1 MSWIVDSHKKH
12 LLCLIVLTMYIGNF
26 FLQTPDE
33 KVWLDVEI
41 GWKKPAEP
49 PYAWDEIRSTLLT
62 ITLGF

>member
-1 MSWIVDSHKKH
+1 MWLFDSTNYVYWK
-12 LLCLIVLTMYIGNF
+12 L
-26 FLQTPDE
+26 FLQTLDE

-62 ITLGF
+62 ITVGF

>member
-1 MSWIVDSHKKH
+1 MDRGQSQKTPPLFDSTNYVYWK
-12 LLCLIVLTMYIGNF
+12 L
-26 FLQTPDE
+26 FLQTLDE

>member
-1 MSWIVDSHKKH
+1 
-12 LLCLIVLTMYIGNF
+12 MYIGNF

-62 ITLGF
+62 ISLGF